1 MIRNYLKIAVRTLL
15 RNRNTSLINII
26 GLAIGLASCV
36 LIFVYVRMELSYDTF
51 HADSAH
57 KFRVLTI
64 DEALGV
70 TSNLVGITLPALGPA
85 MENDI
90 PEVVETVRVNGGG
103 RGLISYDEKN
113 IYAEDVK
120 YVETAFLDFFD
131 FEWRKGDRK
140 GALTR
145 PETAVIS
152 EGLATKIFGDKDPLG
167 EVIELN
173 RDDQIEIVG
182 VLEDAPENS
191 HLEYEM
197 LIAMIPTEQDS
208 NYMQFLQS
216 WGQIS
221 MITYARLSDGSKEE
235 EVESKMETLIRQHDV
250 GENFSVVL
258 QPMADIHLKSSDV
271 LFDGYN
277 ENKTDA
283 GYVYTLFIVAI
294 FIVMIAAFNFMN
306 LSTARSSN
314 RAREVGMRKVL
325 GAFRQQLIFQFLG
338 ESVLLCLI
346 GMVLGIFLAALIVEL
361 TDLPLNINPVGYLM
375 KDTPLLIS
383 IIGGT
388 VLLGLL
394 AGIYPAFLLSGFE
407 PVKVL
412 KGNFL
417 SSLSGIWLRRTLVI
431 VQFTVSIVMIIGTI
445 IVYQQLE
452 MVRGIDKGFDAEQ
465 VVTLN
470 IGNPAVRNNYEALK
484 NKLETHPHITGI
496 ACSTSMPGRGFGRTG
511 IRPEGASEEDIW
523 IVSIMGVNEEY
534 IPLMQMEMA
543 AGRNFSTEFST
554 DSTASTIINEAL
566 AKSLGWGLEAVDKVI
581 HIGQTRTRVVGIVE
595 DFHFA
600 SMRHQIE
607 PIIIYF
613 QPGAHNTVSLKV
625 DTEDLTGTLAFVE
638 ETWNDLNP
646 DFPFEYI
653 FFDEDFAQ
661 QYESEE
667 SFGSLIVFFTW
678 LAIFI
683 ACLGLL
689 GLSAFNAE
697 QKTREIGIRKVLG
710 ASVNQ
715 VVRLLSKEFAIL
727 VLISALVA
735 SPLAYVA
742 MNVWLED
749 FAYRID
755 IGPGAFLVGGL
766 LAMMIALITNAWHAI
781 RTARTNPADAL
792 RSE

>member
-26 GLAIGLASCV
+26 GLAIGLASCI
-36 LIFVYVRMELSYDTF
+36 LIFVYVRSELSYDKF
-51 HADSAH
+51 HTDSAH

-90 PEVVETVRVNGGG
+90 PEVLETVRMNGGG
-103 RGLISYDEKN
+103 RGLISYDDRS

-120 YVETAFLDFFD
+120 YVESAFLDFFN
-131 FEWRKGDRK
+131 FNWKKGDK
-140 GALTR
+140 ANALTR

-152 EGLATKIFGDKDPLG
+152 EGLASKIFGEKDPVG

-182 VLEDAPENS
+182 VLEDAPDNS
-191 HLEYEM
+191 HLEYE
-197 LIAMIPTEQDS
+197 LLVAMIPTEQDS

-221 MITYARLSDGSKEE
+221 MITYARLSEGSKEE
-235 EVESKMETLIRQHDV
+235 EVEAKMEALIRQHDV

-258 QPMADIHLKSSDV
+258 QPMADIHLQSSDV

-277 ENKTDA
+277 ENKTDS

-294 FIVMIAAFNFMN
+294 FIVLIAAFNFMN

-338 ESVLLCLI
+338 ESVLLCLM
-346 GMVLGIFLAALIVEL
+346 GLVLGIFLAALIVEI
-361 TDLPLNINPVGYLM
+361 TDLPFNINPVGYLIED
-375 KDTPLLIS
+375 KPLLFS
-383 IIGGT
+383 MLGGT
-388 VLLGLL
+388 ILLGLL

-417 SSLSGIWLRRTLVI
+417 SSMTGIWLRRTLVI

-452 MVRGIDKGFDAEQ
+452 MVRKMDKGFKAEQ

-484 NKLETHPHITGI
+484 NKLETHPHIQGI
-496 ACSTSMPGRGFGRTG
+496 ACSSSMPGRGFGRAG

-523 IVSIMGVNEEY
+523 IVSIMGMNEEF

-543 AGRNFSTEFST
+543 AGRNFSPDFST

-566 AKSLGWGLEAVDKVI
+566 AKSLGWGLEAVGKVI
-581 HIGQTRTRVVGIVE
+581 NLGQTRTRVVGVVE

-607 PIIIYF
+607 PIIIFY
-613 QPGAHNTVSLKV
+613 QPGAHNTLSLKV
-625 DTEDLTGTLAFVE
+625 DTDDLTGTLAYVE

-710 ASVNQ
+710 ASVSQ
-715 VVRLLSKEFAIL
+715 VVRLLSREFAVL

-735 SPLAYVA
+735 SPLAYIA
-742 MNVWLED
+742 MNAWLED
-749 FAYRID
+749 FAYRIA
-755 IGPGAFLVGGL
+755 IGPGAFLVGGV
-766 LAMMIALITNAWHAI
+766 LAMVIALMTNAWHAI